1 MCLPKLKIGRFDFY
15 DVVFGCQKSS
25 RIAPKKKKFKKS
37 WESYNNFFKK
47 TKNIYIKF
55 KLIENTIF
63 LIFYKLK
70 FFVIFKYL
78 FIISLVML
86 TSNVTLHTA

>member
-1 MCLPKLKIGRFDFY
+1 MLCLVVKKVQEKLGKLQQF
-15 DVVFGCQKSS
+15 
-25 RIAPKKKKFKKS
+25 
-37 WESYNNFFKK
+37 FFKK

-55 KLIENTIF
+55 KLIGNTIF
-63 LIFYKLK
+63 LLFYKLK

-86 TSNVTLHTA
+86 TSNVTLHTAWKTIFKI